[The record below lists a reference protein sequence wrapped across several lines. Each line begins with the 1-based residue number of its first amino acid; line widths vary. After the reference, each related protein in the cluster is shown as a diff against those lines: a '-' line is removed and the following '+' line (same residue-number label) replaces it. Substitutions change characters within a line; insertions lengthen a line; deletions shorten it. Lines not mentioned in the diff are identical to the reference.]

1 MLEQQIIGGK
11 SVQAIDDM
19 LEQQLMDGLLQI
31 LAHNKNKCLRPRTSL
46 MTCSKK
52 TSGA

>member
-19 LEQQLMDGLLQI
+19 LEQQLMDGKPM
-31 LAHNKNKCLRPRTSL
+31 AHKKIYCLTSL
-46 MTCSKK
+46 MSC
-52 TSGA
+52 